1 MIDKI
6 KQIIKK
12 PSMIYLYLSYLGYF
26 KNVPDDVH
34 LKRLFKIMIGKP
46 LNLNS
51 PQTFNEKMQWLKI
64 NNRKKEYTN
73 MVDKYEMKKIISN
86 LIGDS
91 YVIPTIG
98 VYDRFDDID
107 FSILPKQFVIKCTHD
122 SGGLVIVRDKSK
134 LDINKTRNKINK
146 CLKKNYYYFSRE
158 WPYKYVKPRIIIEKY
173 MSNGDNDLIDYK
185 VHNFNGVPKIILVCK
200 QRFKNAGLTE
210 DFFDINWNHL
220 DLKRPNHNNNSNMI
234 PKPSKIDEMIKIS
247 KIISQ
252 NIPFVRTDFYIIGER
267 IFLGEITFFPAAGF
281 GKFVPEEWDKKIG
294 NMLELPKIKEKN
306 EK

>member
-12 PSMIYLYLSYLGYF
+12 PSLVYLYLSYLGYF
-26 KNVPDDVH
+26 KNVPDEIH

-64 NNRKKEYTN
+64 NNRKNEYTN
-73 MVDKYEMKKIISN
+73 MVDKYEMKKIVSN

-98 VYDRFDDID
+98 VYERFDDID

-134 LDINKTRNKINK
+134 LDINKARKKINK

-200 QRFKNAGLTE
+200 QRFKNDGLTE

-220 DLKRPNHNNNSNMI
+220 DLKRPNHNNNSNKI
-234 PKPSKIDEMIKIS
+234 SKPSKIDEMIKIS
-247 KIISQ
+247 KMISQ
-252 NIPFVRTDFYIIGER
+252 NIPFVRTDFYII
-267 IFLGEITFFPAAGF
+267 
-281 GKFVPEEWDKKIG
+281 WKIYSRRMG
-294 NMLELPKIKEKN
+294 L
-306 EK
+306 

>member
-12 PSMIYLYLSYLGYF
+12 PSLVYLYLSYLGYF
-26 KNVPDDVH
+26 KNVPDEIH

-51 PQTFNEKMQWLKI
+51 PQTFNEKLQWLKI
-64 NNRKKEYTN
+64 NNRKNEYTN
-73 MVDKYEMKKIISN
+73 MVDKYEMKKIVSN

-98 VYDRFDDID
+98 VYERFDDID

-134 LDINKTRNKINK
+134 LDINKARKKINK

-158 WPYKYVKPRIIIEKY
+158 WPYKNIKPRIIVEKY
-173 MSNGDNDLIDYK
+173 MEDDKNESMRDYK
-185 VHNFNGVPKIILVCK
+185 FFCFNGEPKIMYISEGLENHKTARMSFYDMDFKLTSCK
-200 QRFKNAGLTE
+200 RREYKQLEYKPDKPRNFKKMI
-210 DFFDINWNHL
+210 DF
-220 DLKRPNHNNNSNMI
+220 
-234 PKPSKIDEMIKIS
+234 SKLLS
-247 KIISQ
+247 K
-252 NIPFVRTDFYIIGER
+252 NIPHSRVDWYEINGQLYFGE
-267 IFLGEITFFPAAGF
+267 FTFFTCSGF
-281 GKFVPEEWDKKIG
+281 ISFEDSKWDYKLGTWI
-294 NMLELPKIKEKN
+294 NI
-306 EK
+306 